1 MAVGDDIC
9 RTIRKRIEVRIKS
22 LTITNW
28 SWYST
33 GGIFTKPSI
42 LGGIGVGDAYNGH
55 GSNAEAVLPLDVLW
69 GEMAKFADTIVKG
82 VTNQGDINVKID
94 LDGQQVAKS
103 VITNINKQ
111 TRLNGYSPLR

>member
-1 MAVGDDIC
+1 M
-9 RTIRKRIEVRIKS
+9 
-22 LTITNW
+22 
-28 SWYST
+28 SWWST

-69 GEMAKFADTIVKG
+69 GEMEKFADTIVKG